1 MQLAPIH
8 SPVETVSCQDLS
20 KTAEENESV
29 NCLHCEKLFISTLS
43 TKKEHFR
50 FGFFVNGHFSRLHF
64 TLKVYI
70 ERKGTYLCEFRVHM
84 MIKRSKN
91 CRWKEKYR
99 FNIDLFFQ
107 RTN

>member
-29 NCLHCEKLFISTLS
+29 NCLHWEKFLSSTFS

-50 FGFFVNGHFSRLHF
+50 IRFFLNGAFSRLHF
-64 TLKVYI
+64 TLKVGYKP
-70 ERKGTYLCEFRVHM
+70 RKRTYLCEFRVHM
-84 MIKRSKN
+84 MIKRCKN
-91 CRWKEKYR
+91 RSWKRK
-99 FNIDLFFQ
+99 
-107 RTN
+107 